1 MSYRVSN
8 LYIKSRNRIS
18 GTAENFTIA
27 LPITVQ
33 NVVEIELLHVHIPN
47 TIYNIVDAIN
57 ELPLIYLG
65 NQYVITVPPG
75 YYTICCL
82 LQTLQALINQAVTGS
97 ATSNLFLLSYDSVT
111 FKVTIQT
118 SNGVDFT
125 INFET
130 APPSTIGHAITGPL
144 GFGHDKHLD
153 YTSVNGVLT
162 APFAID
168 LNLFDQIYI
177 VIKEAGSQIISSNI
191 ANGDYPTF
199 VIPVDV
205 DHAKIIQWNT
215 NSHYPQKIY
224 LGNIDFTILNIS
236 LQLPITAKGVT
247 ANISRILPNNG
258 SEWAMLLKITSQ
270 NQNTGQVINAA
281 YVTSSAPPA
290 KGW

>member
-8 LYIKSRNRIS
+8 LYVKSENRIS

-33 NVVEIELLHVHIPN
+33 NVVEIELLHTHIPN
-47 TIYNIVDAIN
+47 TTYNITDAFN
-57 ELPLIYLG
+57 QLPLIYLG
-65 NQYVITVPPG
+65 NQYIITVPPG

-125 INFET
+125 LNFGT
-130 APPSTIGHAITGPL
+130 APPSTIGHRIADII
-144 GFGHDKHLD
+144 GFGIGNYPD

-162 APFAID
+162 APFAIA
-168 LNLFDQIYI
+168 LTYPRQIYI
-177 VIKEAGSQIISSNI
+177 VIKEVGSQIISSNRE
-191 ANGDYPTF
+191 NGDYPTF

-205 DHAKIIQWNT
+205 SQGNIIQWNS
-215 NSHYPQKIY
+215 NSYYPQKVY
-224 LGNIDFTILNIS
+224 LGNIDLSILNIS
-236 LQLPITAKGVT
+236 LRRSLTPAGVS
-247 ANISRILPNNG
+247 ANIGPYLENNG
-258 SEWAMLLKITSQ
+258 SEWGMLLKVTSQ
-270 NQNTGQVINAA
+270 NQNTGQVINAG
-281 YVTSSAPPA
+281 YVTPGALPA